1 MKIAIAADH
10 AGYEEKE
17 QLKPLLDE
25 LGVQYEDLGT
35 ASPESVDYP
44 NYARKVAEEV
54 ASGHVDQGL
63 LVCGSGTGM
72 AIVANKV
79 PGVRAAV
86 AWTPEVAALAREH
99 NDANVLSLGARVT
112 PAEELPKI
120 VRAWFNAK
128 FEGGR
133 HERRVEQIR
142 AIEKE
147 EVARCVAKYS
157 LSAAAVGSGDGCLE
171 FEDTFS
177 LHPTLPT
184 SLSLTDKKRAV
195 AASLCRR
202 TPKWET

>member
-25 LGVQYEDLGT
+25 LGIQYEDLGT
-35 ASPESVDYP
+35 AWRESVDYP

-86 AWTPEVAALAREH
+86 AWSPEVAALAREH

-112 PAEELPKI
+112 PAEELLKI
-120 VRAWFNAK
+120 VLAWVKAI

-133 HERRVEQIR
+133 PERRVEQR
-142 AIEKE
+142 REIEQQE
-147 EVARCVAKYS
+147 PAR
-157 LSAAAVGSGDGCLE
+157 G
-171 FEDTFS
+171 
-177 LHPTLPT
+177 
-184 SLSLTDKKRAV
+184 
-195 AASLCRR
+195 
-202 TPKWET
+202 

>member
-72 AIVANKV
+72 AIVANKD
-79 PGVRAAV
+79 RKSTRLNSSHSQISYAV
-86 AWTPEVAALAREH
+86 FCLKKKKLTE
-99 NDANVLSLGARVT
+99 T
-112 PAEELPKI
+112 PAD
-120 VRAWFNAK
+120 
-128 FEGGR
+128 
-133 HERRVEQIR
+133 
-142 AIEKE
+142 
-147 EVARCVAKYS
+147 S
-157 LSAAAVGSGDGCLE
+157 SSA
-171 FEDTFS
+171 
-177 LHPTLPT
+177 
-184 SLSLTDKKRAV
+184 
-195 AASLCRR
+195 
-202 TPKWET
+202 